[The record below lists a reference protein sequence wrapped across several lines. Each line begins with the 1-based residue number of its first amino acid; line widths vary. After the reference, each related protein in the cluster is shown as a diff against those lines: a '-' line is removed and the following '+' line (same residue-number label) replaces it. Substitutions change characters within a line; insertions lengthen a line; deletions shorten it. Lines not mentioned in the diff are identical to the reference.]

1 MKKAWIKLLVIVFI
15 TAVLLVTAFNGLDL
29 GFVELP
35 SVSEGVVLGL
45 DLVGGSEI
53 TYEARPTASSESASM
68 SENMETAI
76 TMLRQRLDSLGY
88 TEATVYQSGSDRI
101 VLEIPNVSDPE
112 EAVQQLGTTAQ
123 IEFRDADG
131 SIWLTGSHISAAE
144 AVYGAVD
151 DTGLSQYYVRLSFTS
166 EGQSLFQAATK
177 AVANRSGDDNY
188 LEIVMDNAVISAPY
202 VSKTEF
208 AASGITSDTAII
220 TLGSNST
227 VDYARYLAQIIS
239 AGQLPMT
246 LECIKLQSVG
256 ATLGEESLR
265 TSLLAG
271 LIGLILVMLF
281 MMIVYRLP
289 GVVSAFVL
297 VFYAALFGCILA
309 LFHVNLTLPGIAGI
323 ILTIGMAV
331 DANVIIFERIK
342 EELRAG
348 KTLRSAIDTGYRNA
362 FTAILD
368 SNVTT
373 CIAAIVLWWKGAG
386 TIRGFAI
393 TLLIG
398 VLLSMFTMLVITRIL
413 LRCLTDFKVTSL
425 KAYGV

>member
-1 MKKAWIKLLVIVFI
+1 MKKAWIKLLVIAFI

-53 TYEARPTASSESASM
+53 TYEARPTASSESASLD
-68 SENMETAI
+68 ENMETAI

-88 TEATVYQSGSDRI
+88 TEASVYQSGSNRI

-131 SIWLTGSHISAAE
+131 NIWLTGSHISAAE
-144 AVYGAVD
+144 AVYGAID

-166 EGQSLFQAATK
+166 EGRSLFQAATK

-188 LEIVMDNAVISAPY
+188 LEIVMDDNVISAPY

-256 ATLGEESLR
+256 ATLGEESLQ

-309 LFHVNLTLPGIAGI
+309 AFHVNLTLPGIAGI

-413 LRCLTDFKVTSL
+413 LRCLTDFKVTNL

>member
-29 GFVELP
+29 GFVDLP

-88 TEATVYQSGSDRI
+88 TEANVYQSGSDRI

-166 EGQSLFQAATK
+166 EGQSLFQAFSENLLDLFELILLMQPVK
-177 AVANRSGDDNY
+177 NRS
-188 LEIVMDNAVISAPY
+188 
-202 VSKTEF
+202 
-208 AASGITSDTAII
+208 
-220 TLGSNST
+220 
-227 VDYARYLAQIIS
+227 
-239 AGQLPMT
+239 
-246 LECIKLQSVG
+246 
-256 ATLGEESLR
+256 
-265 TSLLAG
+265 
-271 LIGLILVMLF
+271 
-281 MMIVYRLP
+281 
-289 GVVSAFVL
+289 
-297 VFYAALFGCILA
+297 
-309 LFHVNLTLPGIAGI
+309 
-323 ILTIGMAV
+323 
-331 DANVIIFERIK
+331 
-342 EELRAG
+342 
-348 KTLRSAIDTGYRNA
+348 
-362 FTAILD
+362 
-368 SNVTT
+368 
-373 CIAAIVLWWKGAG
+373 
-386 TIRGFAI
+386 
-393 TLLIG
+393 
-398 VLLSMFTMLVITRIL
+398 
-413 LRCLTDFKVTSL
+413 
-425 KAYGV
+425 